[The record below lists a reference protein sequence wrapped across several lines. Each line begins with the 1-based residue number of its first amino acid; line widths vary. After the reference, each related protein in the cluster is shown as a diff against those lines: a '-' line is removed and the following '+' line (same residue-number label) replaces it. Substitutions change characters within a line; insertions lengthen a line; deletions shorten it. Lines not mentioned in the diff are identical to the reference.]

1 MGTET
6 SVRRLRG
13 RSGARVLACARV
25 SDEAPD
31 RLTPL
36 SPRSAAWLVAWAI
49 AVSLLYLAVKELG
62 LRLIR

>member
-1 MGTET
+1 
-6 SVRRLRG
+6 
-13 RSGARVLACARV
+13 V
-25 SDEAPD
+25 SDQATD

-36 SPRSAAWLVAWAI
+36 SPRSAALLVVWAF

>member
-1 MGTET
+1 
-6 SVRRLRG
+6 
-13 RSGARVLACARV
+13 V

-62 LRLIR
+62 LRLVR

>member
-1 MGTET
+1 
-6 SVRRLRG
+6 
-13 RSGARVLACARV
+13 V

-36 SPRSAAWLVAWAI
+36 RTRSAALLVAWAV